1 MIFKGLTKTYDGRCV
16 LDIPELELSPGK
28 IYAVI
33 GANGCGK
40 STLAKLISGTV
51 KADGGYVKSG
61 AGIGY
66 MPQKSYAFK
75 MSTRKNLRINHEN
88 NAESREN
95 ALMAALKIDS
105 LSEAKA
111 SKLSG
116 GETARMALARLL
128 MKKYELIVLDEPTS
142 AMDIESTFLAEKLI
156 CDYRDE
162 TDCAVL
168 LITHSVAE
176 AERIADEIIFIS
188 SGILTERGEPEKLI
202 HSPENEKT
210 KQFIDFYSK

>member
-1 MIFKGLTKTYDGRCV
+1 MIFKGLTKTYEGRCV

-40 STLAKLISGTV
+40 STLAKLLSGTV

-61 AGIGY
+61 VDIGY

-75 MSTRKNLRINHEN
+75 MSTRKNLLINREN
-88 NAESREN
+88 NAENREK

-162 TDCAVL
+162 TNCAVL

-188 SGILTERGEPEKLI
+188 SGILTERGEPDKLI